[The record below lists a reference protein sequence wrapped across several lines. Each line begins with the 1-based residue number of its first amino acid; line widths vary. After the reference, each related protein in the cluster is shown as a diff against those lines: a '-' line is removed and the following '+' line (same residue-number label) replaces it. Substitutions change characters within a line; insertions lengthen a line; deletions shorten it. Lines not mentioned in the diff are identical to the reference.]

1 MENLIYFDNSATT
14 KPHPEVIESF
24 AKVSANYFANSSSIH
39 PLGGQVEKLLDA
51 ARQQAADLIG
61 VSKETIIFTS
71 GGTEGNNTAIKG
83 VALEHQ
89 SRGKHIITTQAE
101 HPSIHDTCRSLEKLG
116 FEITY
121 MPVAEDGTVSAADVE
136 NSIRKDTILVTMM
149 QVNNE
154 IGSIQPIEEIGN
166 VLKKHP
172 KVLFHVDAVQGLGK
186 VPLNLSDTGIDLCTF
201 SGHKIHGLK
210 GTGLLYVNHTAKL
223 YPLLHGGSQESGIR
237 SGTENVAGAVSFV
250 KALRLIKEKQDIQK
264 DNILKT
270 LHDKLMKEL
279 SQLEGIE
286 INSPAG
292 GANHIIHFSVPGIKP
307 EVIIHSLSQKE
318 IYISTKS
325 ACSSRDL
332 TESHVLVACGKTKEV
347 SSSGLRV
354 SFSYENKEEEVDIFV
369 KEIKKAIQQFKEVLR

>member
-1 MENLIYFDNSATT
+1 MIYFDNSATT
-14 KPHPEVIESF
+14 KPHSEVVDSF
-24 AKVSANYFANSSSIH
+24 TKVSANYFANPSSIH
-39 PLGGQVEKLLDA
+39 PLGGQVEKLLEA
-51 ARQQAADLIG
+51 ARQQAADLID
-61 VSKETIIFTS
+61 VPRETIIFTS

-89 SRGKHIITTQAE
+89 SRGKHIITTGAE
-101 HPSIHDTCRSLEKLG
+101 HPSIHDTCGSLEKLG

-121 MPVAEDGTVSAADVE
+121 LPVTENGTVSAADVE
-136 NSIRKDTILVTMM
+136 KAIRKDTILVTMM

-154 IGSIQPIEEIGN
+154 IGSIQPVEEIGT
-166 VLKKHP
+166 VLKKYP

-186 VPLNLSDTGIDLCTF
+186 VPLKLTGSGIDICTF

-250 KALRLIKEKQDIQK
+250 KALRLIKEKESSQK
-264 DNILKT
+264 DNVLKR
-270 LHDKLMKEL
+270 LHDKLINEL
-279 SQLEGIE
+279 HQMEDVE
-286 INSPAG
+286 INSPED
-292 GANHIIHFSVPGIKP
+292 GANHIVHFSVPGIKP

-332 TESHVLVACGKTKEV
+332 TESHVLVACGKPNEV
-347 SSSGLRV
+347 ASSGLRV
-354 SFSYENKEEEVDIFV
+354 SFSYENTEAEAAIFV
-369 KEIKKAIQQFKEVLR
+369 EELKKAIQQFKEVLR

>member
-1 MENLIYFDNSATT
+1 MIYFDNSATT
-14 KPHPEVIESF
+14 KPDPEVIESF
-24 AKVSANYFANSSSIH
+24 AKVSANYFANPSSIH
-39 PLGGQVEKLLDA
+39 PLGGQVEKLLEA

-61 VSKETIIFTS
+61 VSKETVIFTS

-89 SRGKHIITTQAE
+89 SRGNHIITTQAE
-101 HPSIHDTCRSLEKLG
+101 HPSIHDTCRSLEQIG

-121 MPVAEDGTVSAADVE
+121 LPVAEDGTVLAANVE
-136 NSIRKDTILVTMM
+136 KAIRKDTILVTMM

-166 VLKKHP
+166 ILKRYP

-186 VPLNLSDTGIDLCTF
+186 VPLNLSGTGIDLCTF
-201 SGHKIHGLK
+201 SGHKIHGLN
-210 GTGLLYVNHTAKL
+210 GTGMLYVNHTAKL

-250 KALRLIKEKQDIQK
+250 KALRLIREKQNNQK
-264 DNILKT
+264 DNVLKN

-279 SQLEGIE
+279 GQMEGIE
-286 INSPAG
+286 VNSPLD
-292 GANHIIHFSVPGIKP
+292 GANHIVHFSVPGIKP
-307 EVIIHSLSQKE
+307 EVIIHSLSEKE

-332 TESHVLVACGKTKEV
+332 TESHVLAACGKSKEV
-347 SSSGLRV
+347 ASSGLRV
-354 SFSYENKEEEVDIFV
+354 SFSYENTAAEVDIFV
-369 KEIKKAIQQFKEVLR
+369 KELKKAIQQFKEVLR

>member
-1 MENLIYFDNSATT
+1 M
-14 KPHPEVIESF
+14 
-24 AKVSANYFANSSSIH
+24 
-39 PLGGQVEKLLDA
+39 
-51 ARQQAADLIG
+51 
-61 VSKETIIFTS
+61 
-71 GGTEGNNTAIKG
+71 
-83 VALEHQ
+83 
-89 SRGKHIITTQAE
+89 
-101 HPSIHDTCRSLEKLG
+101 
-116 FEITY
+116 
-121 MPVAEDGTVSAADVE
+121 
-136 NSIRKDTILVTMM
+136 
-149 QVNNE
+149 
-154 IGSIQPIEEIGN
+154 
-166 VLKKHP
+166 
-172 KVLFHVDAVQGLGK
+172 DAVQGLGK

-264 DNILKT
+264 NNILKT

-369 KEIKKAIQQFKEVLR
+369 KEIKKSNSTI

>member
-1 MENLIYFDNSATT
+1 MDTLIYFDNSATT
-14 KPHPEVIESF
+14 KPHPEVIDSF
-24 AKVSANYFANSSSIH
+24 TKVSAHYFANPSSIH
-39 PLGGQVEKLLDA
+39 PLGGQVEKLLEA
-51 ARQQAADLIG
+51 ARQQAADLID
-61 VSKETIIFTS
+61 VPKETVIFTS

-89 SRGKHIITTQAE
+89 SRGKHIITTTAE
-101 HPSIHDTCRSLEKLG
+101 HPSIHDTCESLEKLG

-121 MPVAEDGTVSAADVE
+121 LPVTKDGTVSPPEVE
-136 NSIRKDTILVTMM
+136 KAVRKDTILVTMM

-154 IGSIQPIEEIGN
+154 IGSIQPIEEIAN
-166 VLKKHP
+166 VLQKYP

-186 VPLNLSDTGIDLCTF
+186 VPLKLADTGIDLCTF

-250 KALRLIKEKQDIQK
+250 KALRLIKEKQQR
-264 DNILKT
+264 NILKK
-270 LHDKLMKEL
+270 LHDILMEEL
-279 SQLEGIE
+279 YQIEGIE
-286 INSPAG
+286 INSPVD
-292 GANHIIHFSVPGIKP
+292 GAHHIVHFSVPGIKP

-325 ACSSRDL
+325 ACSSRDQA
-332 TESHVLVACGKTKEV
+332 ESHVLVACGKTNDIA
-347 SSSGLRV
+347 SSGLRI
-354 SFSYENKEEEVDIFV
+354 SFSYENTEEEVAIFV
-369 KEIKKAIQQFKEVLR
+369 KELKKAIQQFKEVLR

>member
-1 MENLIYFDNSATT
+1 MIYFDNSATT

-24 AKVSANYFANSSSIH
+24 TKAAAHYFANPSSIH
-39 PLGGQVEKLLDA
+39 PLGGQVEKLLQA
-51 ARQQAADLIG
+51 ARQQAADLMGIP
-61 VSKETIIFTS
+61 KETVVFTS

-89 SRGKHIITTQAE
+89 SRGKHIITTNAE
-101 HPSIHDTCRSLEKLG
+101 HPSIQDTCRSLEQLG
-116 FEITY
+116 FEVTY
-121 MPVAEDGTVSAADVE
+121 LPVSAEGMVSSEDVE
-136 NSIRKDTILVTMM
+136 RAIRKDTILVTMM

-154 IGSIQPIEEIGN
+154 IGSIQPIDEIGKM
-166 VLKKHP
+166 LKKYP

-186 VPLNLSDTGIDLCTF
+186 VPLNLANAGIDLCTF

-250 KALRLIKEKQDIQK
+250 KALRLVKEKQTNQK
-264 DNILKT
+264 DNVLKR
-270 LHDKLMKEL
+270 LHDKLMEEL
-279 SQLEGIE
+279 KQIEDIE
-286 INSPAG
+286 INSPVN
-292 GANHIIHFSVPGIKP
+292 GANHIVHFSVPGIKP

-325 ACSSRDL
+325 ACSSREQ

-347 SSSGLRV
+347 ASAGLRI
-354 SFSYENKEEEVDIFV
+354 SFSYENTEEEVEVFV
-369 KEIKKAIQQFKEVLR
+369 KELKKAIQQFKEVLR

>member
-1 MENLIYFDNSATT
+1 MIYFDNSATT

-24 AKVSANYFANSSSIH
+24 AKVSANYFANPSSIH
-39 PLGGQVEKLLDA
+39 PLGGQVEKLLEA

-61 VSKETIIFTS
+61 VLKETLIFTS

-101 HPSIHDTCRSLEKLG
+101 HPSIYDTCSSLEKLG

-154 IGSIQPIEEIGN
+154 IGSIQPVEEIGN
-166 VLKKHP
+166 VLKKYP

-223 YPLLHGGSQESGIR
+223 YPLLHGGSQEYGIR

-250 KALRLIKEKQDIQK
+250 KALRLIKEKQNHQK
-264 DNILKT
+264 DNMLKT
-270 LHDKLMKEL
+270 LHDKLMKGL
-279 SQLEGIE
+279 RQLEDIE
-286 INSPAG
+286 INSPSD
-292 GANHIIHFSVPGIKP
+292 GANHIVHFSVPGMKP

-332 TESHVLVACGKTKEV
+332 TESQVLAACGKTKEV
-347 SSSGLRV
+347 SASGLRV
-354 SFSYENKEEEVDIFV
+354 SFSYENTEEEIDIFM
-369 KEIKKAIQQFKEVLR
+369 KEIKKAIQQFKEALR

>member
-1 MENLIYFDNSATT
+1 MIYLDNSATT
-14 KPHPEVIESF
+14 KPHPDVIDSF
-24 AKVSANYFANSSSIH
+24 TKVSTHYFANPSSIH
-39 PLGGQVEKLLDA
+39 PLGGQAEKLLET

-61 VSKETIIFTS
+61 ISKEAVVFTS

-83 VALEHQ
+83 VAFEHQ
-89 SRGKHIITTQAE
+89 SRGKHVITTEAE
-101 HPSIHDTCRSLEKLG
+101 HPSIHDTCQSLERLG

-121 MPVAEDGTVSAADVE
+121 LPVEADGTVTAADVE
-136 NSIRKDTILVTMM
+136 KAIRKDTILVTMM

-154 IGSIQPIEEIGN
+154 IGSIQPVEEIGD

-186 VPLNLSDTGIDLCTF
+186 VPLKLADSGIDLCTF

-250 KALRLIKEKQDIQK
+250 KALRLIKEKQQ
-264 DNILKT
+264 NPILKR
-270 LHDKLMKEL
+270 LHDKLMHAL
-279 SQLEGIE
+279 SQMEDIE
-286 INSPAG
+286 INSPSQ
-292 GANHIIHFSVPGIKP
+292 GASHIVHFSVPGVKP
-307 EVIIHSLSQKE
+307 EVIIHSLSQKD

-325 ACSSRDL
+325 ACSSRDQS
-332 TESHVLVACGKTKEV
+332 ESHVLVACGKTNDV
-347 SSSGLRV
+347 ASSGLRV
-354 SFSYENKEEEVDIFV
+354 SFSYENTEAEVEFFV
-369 KEIKKAIQQFKEVLR
+369 KELQQAIQQFKQVLR